1 MSDTILLA
9 IHPEYWELIKIGKKV
24 FEFRRI
30 VPKNA
35 VNRIVFY
42 VTTPIRKIVGYA
54 NIKSVLVGSPTKLWA
69 RVKHGAGVPKSF
81 FDDYFSGCPEAYAF
95 ELNSVYRLSIPLQLL
110 DIRKG
115 GVPPQSFSYLSQCE
129 AVKLFKKRTI
139 LETSQSSIF
148 LGGIHGVGKS
158 SLCEKIFIPFGYE
171 CFTASQLIKTSGG
184 TLRKDKAVE
193 NLDQNQALLVSR
205 VRYQQKKSFRFL
217 LDGHFVLKDINSQL
231 QKIPLEVFR
240 CLKLTKLILLTGN
253 EQDIAQR
260 LNKRDGQRWEVG
272 FLQDFQNIE
281 REHAH
286 FISQELGIPLLVC
299 DIHNSLNKIKKFLY
313 NENIYT

>member
-9 IHPEYWELIKIGKKV
+9 IHPEYWESIKTGEKV

-35 VNRIVFY
+35 VSRIVFY
-42 VTTPIRKIVGYA
+42 VTAPICKIVGYA
-54 NIKSVLVGSPTKLWA
+54 KVKSVLVASPTKLWA
-69 RVKHGAGVPKSF
+69 RAKHGAGISKAF
-81 FDDYFSGCPEAYAF
+81 FDDYFSGRPEAYAF
-95 ELNSVYRLSIPLQLL
+95 ELNSVYSFLNPSQLFDL
-110 DIRKG
+110 RKG

-129 AVKLFKKRTI
+129 LIKLFKKRTI

-171 CFTASQLIKTSGG
+171 CFTASQLIKMSGG
-184 TLRKDKAVE
+184 VLRRDKAVA

-205 VRYQQKKSFRFL
+205 VRRQQKKSFRFL
-217 LDGHFVLKDINSQL
+217 LDGHFVLKGMDGEL

-313 NENIYT
+313 NENI